1 MGCDG
6 ATCTECPLGPAGS
19 VSLDPAPMIQSP
31 GTEFRIIENA
41 IIEGSGDPIRV
52 PGMLPDLG
60 SDPPVE
66 AVPVPTPDPS
76 T

>member
-1 MGCDG
+1 
-6 ATCTECPLGPAGS
+6 
-19 VSLDPAPMIQSP
+19 MIQSP

-52 PGMLPDLG
+52 PGTLPDFD